1 MLSNQ
6 SPVRTEANHG
16 NSFGMEY
23 FPGQGDTGTILFA
36 SASGS
41 EVWSYCDHA
50 VASRSQGV

>member
-50 VASRSQGV
+50 VALRSQGV